1 VLATALILTL
11 LIGINAFY
19 VAAEF
24 SAVSVRHSRIQQ
36 MFTEGSR
43 LARKLWP
50 VLKDAKSLDT
60 YIAACQIGITW
71 SSLLLGAYAQA
82 SLTPRVAA
90 AVQSFALMDP
100 VVAIS
105 VAAAGVLVATTT
117 LQVVFGELVPKSI
130 ALQYP
135 TEAALYTVIP
145 MRWSVVFYAPFLKI
159 LNGSGLA
166 ILRFIGFKATS
177 HRHIHSP
184 EELELLIGE
193 SRKGGMLDADEH
205 RRLYRAIRLTTRPV
219 RQVMSPISRVA
230 SINIDASEEE
240 LLEAVRAHRYTRYP
254 VYRETLYQIVGML
267 HTADLVA
274 FYVQKGRLPRVGDI
288 LRPLV
293 TVGETDPAER
303 LLTRFR
309 ESRSYQAVVTSE
321 HGVAGVV
328 TVGDL
333 LAELLD
339 DFEREQGSGQ
349 PEPQQL
355 PDGRVRLPGRLR
367 LDESAAW
374 LGVQI
379 PSGADTLGGAL
390 LQGFGR
396 IPRAGERIR
405 LAGIDTEVEVVK
417 NNAIVSV
424 LAQPQVPQSEETGG

>member
-1 VLATALILTL
+1 VLAIALILAL
-11 LIGINAFY
+11 LIGVNAFY

-24 SAVSVRHSRIQQ
+24 AAVSVRHSRIQQ
-36 MFTEGSR
+36 MFVDGNR
-43 LARKLWP
+43 LARRLWP
-50 VLKDAKSLDT
+50 VLKDPKSLDT

-90 AVQSFALMDP
+90 AVQSFGALDP
-100 VVAIS
+100 LVAIT
-105 VAAAGVLVATTT
+105 VAAAGVLVGTTT

-135 TEAALYTVIP
+135 ADVALYTVIP
-145 MRWSVVFYAPFLKI
+145 MRWSVAFYKPFLKV

-166 ILRFIGFKATS
+166 ILRFIGFKAAS

-193 SRKGGMLDADEH
+193 SRAGGMLDADEH
-205 RRLYRAIRLTTRPV
+205 RRLYRAIRLATRPV
-219 RQVMSPISRVA
+219 RQVMSPIARMV
-230 SINIDASEEE
+230 SISIDAGDAE
-240 LLEAVRAHRYTRYP
+240 LLDGIRSHRYTRYP
-254 VYRETLYQIVGML
+254 VYRGKPDQIVGML
-267 HTADLVA
+267 HTADLVW
-274 FYVQKGRLPRVGDI
+274 FYLQKGRLPRVADI

-293 TVGETDPAER
+293 SVSERDVAER

-309 ESRSYQAVVTSE
+309 ESRSYQAVVIGE

-339 DFEREQGSGQ
+339 DFERERGSGQ
-349 PEPQQL
+349 PEPQRL
-355 PDGRVRLPGRLR
+355 ADGRVRLPGRLR
-367 LDESAAW
+367 LDESAGW

-379 PSGADTLGGAL
+379 PSGAVTLGGAL
-390 LQGFGR
+390 LQAFGR

-405 LAGIDTEVEVVK
+405 LAGIEAEVEEVK

-424 LAQPQVPQSEETGG
+424 LAQPRVSQAEETGG